1 MKKII
6 SFLLLFVLFFTLVSC
21 ESVLPFF
28 PAGDTS
34 YEALCGQIMT
44 LSIGEEG
51 EFPEGYTYSTTNKDV
66 LEITGNSYRTLKEG
80 MAVVTVENDS
90 NQIGVYIVVV
100 YGSKQVSL
108 NDLIVE
114 NVPQNLTIAHV
125 VKLEYKKDPIDA
137 NDFETIVWSSSD
149 PSVATVDKDGNIT
162 PLKMGKVTITL
173 SAINTNVK
181 KEFTFTVLPR
191 DTVFETNHDEIIGI
205 CDTEEKVLE
214 TNILTDYHFDGNVTW
229 FTEDASIV
237 EVTQDGTTKF
247 VNPGTTYVGIK
258 GQIDHKEVTY
268 KCKVTVLEDMGYTLI
283 RTPLQLQEIE
293 NTSGNYMLGNDI
305 DMKDAVSKGGLLYN
319 NGLGFMPLFENSENA
334 FEGVFDGNG
343 FAIKNMYINRPND
356 TFVAFMRYIS
366 SVEGK
371 EGVIKNLA
379 FEGGEI
385 TGGNYTA
392 VFYANCYGYGSAE
405 SGLRD
410 CYVDMKVS
418 SIGSLSC
425 LVGNNKGLVQ
435 NCIVKVDF
443 DAVGDAYLF
452 ALNHTGLESGLGVI
466 NCIFVG
472 DTKGAEYAKLTNGGF
487 TYDCHN
493 ITESQVSGYTFNMGN
508 NWSWTKGSL
517 PTLKGVAHE

>member
-1 MKKII
+1 MKKIM

-21 ESVLPFF
+21 NGGNPFS
-28 PAGDTS
+28 PSENPS
-34 YEALCGQIMT
+34 YELLGGQVLT
-44 LSIGEEG
+44 LSIGETG
-51 EFPEGYTYSTTNKDV
+51 EFPEGFTYSTKNTDV
-66 LEITGNSYRTLKEG
+66 IEITNNSYKTLKEG
-80 MAVVTVENDS
+80 MAIVTIESNS
-90 NQIGVYIVVV
+90 NQIVVYVIVV
-100 YGSKQVSL
+100 YGSKQVTL
-108 NDLIVE
+108 NDLIVN
-114 NVPQNLTIAHV
+114 NVPQHLTIAEV
-125 VKLEYKKDPIDA
+125 VKLEYQKDPIDA

-149 PSVATVDKDGNIT
+149 PSVAKVDKDGTVT
-162 PLKMGKVTITL
+162 PLKMGTVTITL
-173 SAINTNVK
+173 TAINTNVK
-181 KEFTFTVLPR
+181 KDFTFTVLPR
-191 DTVFETNHDEIIGI
+191 DTKFELNFDEMVGI

-214 TNILTDYHFDGNVTW
+214 TNILTDFSFDGNVTW
-229 FTEDASIV
+229 FTENSSIV

-258 GQIDHKEVTY
+258 GIIDNKEVSF

-305 DMKDAVSKGGLLYN
+305 DMQSEVSKGGLLYN
-319 NGLGFMPLFENSENA
+319 HGLGFMPLFESAEKA

-371 EGVIKNLA
+371 EGVIKNLS

-392 VFYANCYGYGSAE
+392 VFYANCYGYGSAN

-425 LVGNNKGLVQ
+425 LVGNNKGLVE

-443 DAVGDAYLF
+443 DAVADAYLF
-452 ALNHTGLESGLGVI
+452 ALNHTGLEEGLGVR
-466 NCIFVG
+466 NCIFIG
-472 DTKGAEYAKLTNGGF
+472 DAKNAEFAKLTNGGF
-487 TYDCHN
+487 VEDCSK
-493 ITESQVSGYTFNMGN
+493 ISESQISTFEFNMGN